1 MSSLWLSGLVAAI
14 VFAAGVLGHEVQRRV
29 PESWTTGGSRDA
41 IGAVSGLIALL
52 LALVLGLLIWTA
64 YGVYQTQSA
73 TMQALALN
81 LYKLESALK
90 EYGPETKDFRN
101 DLDVGVKRAIA
112 ETWGDRDRKDFVVEV
127 FRQALS
133 GYKVREAYLNSL
145 KPTTDAQKLAL
156 AQAKAA
162 SPPLSQARAQMA
174 LALINPISY
183 PLVFLVAAWATA
195 LFFAYG
201 LMTKRHPMT
210 LLTFAVGAIGVA
222 SAMYLILGFSDPYV
236 GLFQLT
242 PAPIEAAMRA
252 AAD

>member
-1 MSSLWLSGLVAAI
+1 MSSIWLAALAAVG
-14 VFAAGVLGHEVQRRV
+14 VFAAGVIGLEVQRRV

-41 IGAVSGLIALL
+41 LGAVSGLFTLL

-64 YGVYQTQSA
+64 YGVYSMQKA
-73 TMQALALN
+73 TMQSLALN

-90 EYGPETKDFRN
+90 EYGPETNDFRKE
-101 DLDVGVKRAIA
+101 LEAGVQHAIA
-112 ETWGDRDRKDFVVEV
+112 STWGERNREDFAVNV

-133 GYKVREAYLNSL
+133 GYKAREAYLNAL
-145 KPTTDAQKLAL
+145 TPTTETQKAAL
-156 AQAKAA
+156 AMAKAA

-174 LALINPISY
+174 LALIDPISY
-183 PLVFLVAAWATA
+183 PLLGLVAGWATA

-201 LMTKRHPMT
+201 LMTKHHPMT
-210 LLTFAVGAIGVA
+210 LLTFAAGALGVA
-222 SAMYLILGFSDPYV
+222 SAIYLIIGFSDPYA
-236 GLFQLT
+236 GLFQLS